1 MLTPSAKIY
10 LSKSKISGRGVF
22 AKSKIEKGEI
32 IEIAPVII
40 IPFNEKHLLPLELA
54 RYVFKSGV
62 SGHETSA
69 LAMGLGSFYNHSE
82 RPNAI
87 YHLSVLKRIIE
98 FIALEDIDPNVEITV
113 DYGYALPDEY
123 LRGY

>member
-22 AKSKIEKGEI
+22 AKSKIEKGEV

-40 IPFNEKHLLPLELA
+40 IPLNEKNKIPLELA

-62 SGHETSA
+62 PGHETSA

-82 RPNAI
+82 SPNAE
-87 YHLSVLKRIIE
+87 YRLFTLKRVLE
-98 FIALEDIDPNVEITV
+98 FRAIEDIEQGMEITV
-113 DYGYALPDEY
+113 NYGYELPEEF
-123 LRGY
+123 LRDY